1 MAEVLRIEDLH
12 VSFDTYAG
20 EVRSVR
26 GVSFHVN
33 EGEVLAVVGESGC
46 GKSVTAKTIM
56 KLNPMPPARI
66 KQGTISLC
74 GTDIVALRKRD
85 AGNTGTDGQYDFPRS
100 HDLYESYHEGGQTN
114 NGNFA

>member
-33 EGEVLAVVGESGC
+33 ERGSIGRCWRVWMRKKRY
-46 GKSVTAKTIM
+46 GKNHYEAQSYASSTDQ
-56 KLNPMPPARI
+56 AR
-66 KQGTISLC
+66 
-74 GTDIVALRKRD
+74 DYFALRNRYRCRLRKERCRKYGD
-85 AGNTGTDGQYDFPRS
+85 RWS
-100 HDLYESYHEGGQTN
+100 V
-114 NGNFA
+114 